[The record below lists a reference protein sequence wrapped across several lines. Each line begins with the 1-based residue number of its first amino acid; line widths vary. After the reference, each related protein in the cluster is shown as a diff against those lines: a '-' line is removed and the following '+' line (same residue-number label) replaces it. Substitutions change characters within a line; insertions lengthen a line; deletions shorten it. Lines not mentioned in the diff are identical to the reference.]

1 MLQKARRGSRGIT
14 LLFFNI
20 DTRLGWVVSATTLQF
35 YPQARAPVPIVYIY
49 MAYILPNY
57 KLLCKITCMRAGN
70 ETEKGYFGVAKT
82 TNIPPH
88 R

>member
-1 MLQKARRGSRGIT
+1 
-14 LLFFNI
+14 
-20 DTRLGWVVSATTLQF
+20 
-35 YPQARAPVPIVYIY
+35 
-49 MAYILPNY
+49 
-57 KLLCKITCMRAGN
+57 MRAGN